1 MSPTDSTAP
10 AAIDEICAVAVAEAF
25 RGDGEILCNPIGTTP
40 IIGGRLA
47 RATFEPDMVMTDAVS
62 VLAANILPVG
72 DPDAERVVEAWMPY
86 RDVFDIVWS
95 GRRHVVMGASQIDAA
110 GNQNLAAIGDWR
122 RPKAQLLGLRGA
134 PGNLVNHATTY
145 WVPNHST
152 RSFVPEVDVVSGP
165 GYDRVAG
172 HSGFIRANHE
182 IRRVVS
188 NLGVLDLPNPPHP
201 KHLVSVHPGVTV
213 DQVVEATGFE
223 LILPDNVPESR
234 LPTDEELRLI
244 REVIDPTGLRKAEFG
259 G

>member
-1 MSPTDSTAP
+1 MSP
-10 AAIDEICAVAVAEAF
+10 AAIDEVCAVAIAEAF

-47 RATFEPDMVMTDAVS
+47 RATFEPDMVMTDTIS

-72 DPDAERVVEAWMPY
+72 DPDAERLVEAWMPY
-86 RDVFDIVWS
+86 RDIFDVVWS
-95 GRRHVVMGASQIDAA
+95 GRRHIVMGASQIDAR

-122 RPKAQLLGLRGA
+122 KPKAQLLGLRGA

-152 RSFVPEVDVVSGP
+152 RTFVPEVDVVSGP

-172 HSGFIRANHE
+172 LSAAVRDSHE

-188 NLGVLDLPNPPHP
+188 NLGVFDFANDE
-201 KHLVSVHPGVTV
+201 KRMQLVSVHPDVTV

-223 LILPDNVPESR
+223 LVVGDEVGQTR

-244 REVIDPTGLRKAEFG
+244 REVIDPHGLRKAEFG
-259 G
+259 N

>member
-1 MSPTDSTAP
+1 MSP
-10 AAIDEICAVAVAEAF
+10 AAIDEVCAVAIAEAF
-25 RGDGEILCNPIGTTP
+25 RGDGEILCNPIGITP

-47 RATFEPDMVMTDAVS
+47 RATFEPDMAMTDTIS
-62 VLAANILPVG
+62 VLAANTLPVG
-72 DPDAERVVEAWMPY
+72 DPDAERLVEAWMPY
-86 RDVFDIVWS
+86 RDIFDVVWS
-95 GRRHVVMGASQIDAA
+95 GRRHIVMGASQIDAR

-122 RPKAQLLGLRGA
+122 KPKAQLLGRRGA
-134 PGNLVNHATTY
+134 PGNLGNHATTY

-152 RSFVPEVDVVSGP
+152 RTFVPEVDVVSGP

-172 HSGFIRANHE
+172 LSAAVRDNHE

-188 NLGVLDLPNPPHP
+188 NLGVFDFANDE
-201 KHLVSVHPGVTV
+201 KRMQLVSVHPDVTV

-223 LILPDNVPESR
+223 LIVGDEVGETR

-244 REVIDPTGLRKAEFG
+244 REVIDPRGLRKAEFG